1 MVFNLE
7 PGTWNLEPTKGMLKQ
22 YPKYKYILALA
33 DYSLLIVSFV
43 LAVWTRFYEKPAD
56 QLLAQP
62 FLLTQALFI
71 LVYAFIWIV
80 IFQHFNLYKINIF
93 LTVVE
98 QTIAVI
104 KALVYG
110 LIGMIVASFFIK
122 GMDWVDSRAVI
133 VYFVGF
139 SFFSI
144 TLFRTVVFR
153 KLFRLAAEKKI
164 LRHRVLIIGT
174 DDTAKIVAVEM
185 DLDESHGFEVVGFA
199 DDEMAKG
206 EKVFED
212 LCVVGKTDELKSLV
226 KQHKID
232 DIIIAQ
238 SEISHDKLLELI
250 DKAKST
256 KANVRLASN
265 VYRIIPEKV
274 FVERFMGVPV
284 VLMPQNYNNLL
295 FSVYKRV
302 FDFVFAALALLVL
315 AVPLLILAALI
326 KYTSKGPVFF
336 RTKRIGKDG
345 VPFEFYK
352 FRTMYTGNDDAIH
365 REFVSEFIKQNG
377 AEKKGKVQKI
387 TDDPRVTRIGKF
399 LRKTSLDELPQLF
412 NVLRGEMS
420 LVGPRPCLPYEWEQY
435 DEWHRRRFSVIPG
448 CTGLWQVSGRSA
460 VDFNDMV
467 ILDLF
472 YIDNMSPLLDL
483 KIIFRT
489 IPVMLLAKGGY

>member
-1 MVFNLE
+1 
-7 PGTWNLEPTKGMLKQ
+7 MLKQ

-33 DYSLLIVSFV
+33 DYCLLIVSFT
-43 LAVWTRFYEKPAD
+43 LAVWARFYEKPLE

-62 FLLTQALFI
+62 FLLTQAVFI
-71 LVYAFIWIV
+71 LVYALIWVV
-80 IFQHFNLYKINIF
+80 IFQHFNLYKINVF
-93 LTVVE
+93 MTAVE
-98 QTIAVI
+98 QTIALI
-104 KALVYG
+104 KALIYG

-144 TLFRTVVFR
+144 AIFRTVVFR
-153 KLFRLAAEKKI
+153 KLFRLASQKKI
-164 LRHRVLIIGT
+164 LRHKVLIIGT
-174 DDTAKIVAVEM
+174 DETAKLVAVEM
-185 DLDESHGFEVVGFA
+185 DIDESHGFEVVGFA
-199 DDEMAKG
+199 DDALAKG
-206 EKVFED
+206 ARVFED
-212 LCVVGKTDELKSLV
+212 LCVVGKISQLKSLV
-226 KQHKID
+226 KEYDIE

-238 SEISHDKLLELI
+238 SDITHEKLLELV
-250 DKAKST
+250 DKAKAT
-256 KANVRLASN
+256 KANVRLASD

-284 VLMPQNYNNLL
+284 VLLPQNYNNLL

-302 FDFVFAALALLVL
+302 FDFVFAALALLLL
-315 AVPLLILAALI
+315 AIPLLVIAALI
-326 KYTSKGPVFF
+326 KYSSKGPVFF

-345 VPFEFYK
+345 KPFEFYK
-352 FRTMYTGNDDAIH
+352 FRTMYTDSDDTIH
-365 REFVSEFIKQNG
+365 REFVSEYIKQNSG
-377 AEKKGKVQKI
+377 EKSGKIKKI

-399 LRKTSLDELPQLF
+399 LRRTSLDELPQLF

>member
-1 MVFNLE
+1 
-7 PGTWNLEPTKGMLKQ
+7 MLKQ
-22 YPKYKYILALA
+22 YPKYKYILAFA

-43 LAVWTRFYEKPAD
+43 LAVWTRFYEKPLD

-62 FLLTQALFI
+62 FLLTQIIFI
-71 LVYAFIWIV
+71 LIYAFIWIV

-98 QTIAVI
+98 QILALV
-104 KALVYG
+104 KALIYG
-110 LIGMIVASFFIK
+110 LIGMIVTSFFIK
-122 GMDWVDSRAVI
+122 GMDWIDSRAVI

-144 TLFRTVVFR
+144 TIFRTVVFR
-153 KLFRLAAEKKI
+153 KLFRLAAQKKI
-164 LRHRVLIIGT
+164 FRHKVLIIGT
-174 DDTAKIVAVEM
+174 DETAKMVAVEM
-185 DLDESHGFEVVGFA
+185 DLDETHGFEVVGFA
-199 DDEMAKG
+199 NDTLPEG

-212 LCVVGKTDELKSLV
+212 LCVVGKISQLTSLV
-226 KQHKID
+226 KKY
-232 DIIIAQ
+232 DIEDVIIAQ
-238 SEISHDKLLELI
+238 SEITHEKLLELI
-250 DKAKST
+250 DKAKAT

-302 FDFVFAALALLVL
+302 FDFIFAALT
-315 AVPLLILAALI
+315 LLILAIPLLIIAALI
-326 KYTSKGPVFF
+326 KFSSKGPVFF

-345 VPFEFYK
+345 KPFEFYK
-352 FRTMYTGNDDAIH
+352 FRTMYVNSDDTIH
-365 REFVSEFIKQNG
+365 REFVSEFIRQDG
-377 AEKKGKVQKI
+377 EGKTDKIKKI
-387 TDDPRVTRIGKF
+387 TDDPRITKIGKF
-399 LRKTSLDELPQLF
+399 LRKTSIDELPQLF

-420 LVGPRPCLPYEWEQY
+420 VVGPRPCLPYEWEQY

>member
-1 MVFNLE
+1 
-7 PGTWNLEPTKGMLKQ
+7 MLKQ

-43 LAVWTRFYEKPAD
+43 AAVWTRFYEKPLD

-62 FLLTQALFI
+62 FLLTQIIFI
-71 LVYAFIWIV
+71 FVYSFIWVV
-80 IFQHFNLYKINIF
+80 IFQHFNLYKINVF
-93 LTVVE
+93 MTVVE
-98 QTIAVI
+98 QTVGVI
-104 KALVYG
+104 KALIYG
-110 LIGMIVASFFIK
+110 LIGMIVTSFFIK

-153 KLFRLAAEKKI
+153 KLFRLAAQKKI
-164 LRHRVLIIGT
+164 LRHKVLIIGT
-174 DDTAKIVAVEM
+174 DETAKMVAVEM

-199 DDEMAKG
+199 DDTLPEG

-212 LCVVGKTDELKSLV
+212 LCVVGKISELIALV
-226 KQHKID
+226 KKY
-232 DIIIAQ
+232 DIEDVIIAQ
-238 SEISHDKLLELI
+238 SEITHEKLLELI
-250 DKAKST
+250 DKAKAT
-256 KANVRLASN
+256 KANVRLASD
-265 VYRIIPEKV
+265 VYRIIPQKV

-302 FDFVFAALALLVL
+302 FDFIFAAA
-315 AVPLLILAALI
+315 ALLILAIPLLIIAALI
-326 KYTSKGPVFF
+326 KFTSKGPVFF

-345 VPFEFYK
+345 KPFEFYK
-352 FRTMYTGNDDAIH
+352 FRTMYVNSDDTIH
-365 REFVSEFIKQNG
+365 REFVSEFIRQDG
-377 AEKKGKVQKI
+377 EGKNDKIKKI
-387 TDDPRVTRIGKF
+387 TNDPRVTKIGNF
-399 LRKTSLDELPQLF
+399 LRKTSIDELPQLF

-420 LVGPRPCLPYEWEQY
+420 VVGPRPCLPYEWEQY